1 VTRIIGGGFLGKA
14 WRVASW
20 QATAPFSYAVLGS
33 RLAPAAR
40 RGAAGSAQRISDAFE
55 LTLVR
60 QISGSTKPFPQWH
73 RVYKYSVFSHVCAVK
88 RRKSKIRFVLRYVTI
103 SSCVH
108 DELGNQSGVN
118 GVKIAV

>member
-1 VTRIIGGGFLGKA
+1 MTRIIGGGFSGKHGA
-14 WRVASW
+14 LLRGRPRPRFHTQFWVPGLR
-20 QATAPFSYAVLGS
+20 
-33 RLAPAAR
+33 RR
-40 RGAAGSAQRISDAFE
+40 RGAVLPGQRISDAFE

-88 RRKSKIRFVLRYVTI
+88 RRKTKIRFVLRYVTS